1 MIKHY
6 NELFDETSYT
16 ETLDN
21 GLKVIIFHKPG
32 YSLTSACFG
41 TAFGGLNICQR
52 HNARDYSFHP
62 GTAHFLEHKL
72 FESEEKDIMTAFS
85 LMGANVNAFTSY
97 KETVYYFTKSG
108 EDIKDCLNLLL
119 DFVQNLSITKESVEK
134 EKGIIVEEVS
144 MYMQNPDS
152 RLINETYKSLYEK
165 YPLKYDIGGDE
176 ESVMAITK
184 EELEECYSLNYHPS
198 NMILSIT
205 TPLDPNLIID
215 IVKENQNR
223 KSFIPIEKPLNII
236 EEESEEV
243 YRKEYS
249 FNMDISSSKSCYAI
263 KLKPDFKSEME
274 AYRKEWAVRLYL
286 NAYFSNLNPDY
297 QLWLDKGII
306 NDYFGFET
314 DFSKDYANIIFY
326 IEGQDAQSLKKLI
339 DEELKKDLLNE
350 EMIEQ
355 IKRRYLGMSFRLF
368 NDIDGFNSGYIRDL
382 LEDLDFFEEI
392 STLMNLTYEEV
403 TETFS
408 KVSFDNYALINIF
421 PRGK

>member
-176 ESVMAITK
+176 E
-184 EELEECYSLNYHPS
+184 
-198 NMILSIT
+198 
-205 TPLDPNLIID
+205 
-215 IVKENQNR
+215 
-223 KSFIPIEKPLNII
+223 
-236 EEESEEV
+236 
-243 YRKEYS
+243 
-249 FNMDISSSKSCYAI
+249 
-263 KLKPDFKSEME
+263 
-274 AYRKEWAVRLYL
+274 
-286 NAYFSNLNPDY
+286 
-297 QLWLDKGII
+297 
-306 NDYFGFET
+306 
-314 DFSKDYANIIFY
+314 
-326 IEGQDAQSLKKLI
+326 
-339 DEELKKDLLNE
+339 
-350 EMIEQ
+350 
-355 IKRRYLGMSFRLF
+355 
-368 NDIDGFNSGYIRDL
+368 
-382 LEDLDFFEEI
+382 
-392 STLMNLTYEEV
+392 
-403 TETFS
+403 
-408 KVSFDNYALINIF
+408 
-421 PRGK
+421 